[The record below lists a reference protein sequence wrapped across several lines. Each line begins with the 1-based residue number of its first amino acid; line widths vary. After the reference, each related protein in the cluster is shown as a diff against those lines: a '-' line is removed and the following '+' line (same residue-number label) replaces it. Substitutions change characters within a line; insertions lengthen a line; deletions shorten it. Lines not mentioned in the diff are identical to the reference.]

1 MDYIHISSKT
11 DKKNIITRD
20 SSAFSSAGAFIQ
32 DFYSPPGPQVR
43 YPALRAGL
51 FPGTAAASDGGSTSV
66 SGLETLFP
74 GRTAPIS
81 SSAESGL
88 PEGNLNI
95 STRN

>member
-11 DKKNIITRD
+11 DNKKIITRD

-43 YPALRAGL
+43 YPAQRGGL
-51 FPGTAAASDGGSTSV
+51 SPETSAASDEGSTSG
-66 SGLETLFP
+66 SGLETLFL

-81 SSAESGL
+81 SGAES
-88 PEGNLNI
+88 
-95 STRN
+95 